1 MKKLLALLLLSPLVS
16 GEGFNF
22 DIAKE
27 LIIKDLDKLTS
38 LKSECVGFYFE
49 KYNKTKTKISFE
61 IREVHNKKCGG
72 DPDTAPLIASVYVLN
87 TAEVFVYNLL
97 CNDYYRIEG
106 YSWDM
111 NCNG

>member
-1 MKKLLALLLLSPLVS
+1 MGLARLRGKRSMKKLLALLLLSPLVS

-49 KYNKTKTKISFE
+49 KYNKNNQI
-61 IREVHNKKCGG
+61 
-72 DPDTAPLIASVYVLN
+72 
-87 TAEVFVYNLL
+87 
-97 CNDYYRIEG
+97 
-106 YSWDM
+106 
-111 NCNG
+111 